1 MMTGKR
7 PFEIW
12 NEYQKGIAYNNS
24 IDLYEN
30 VKKNENF
37 FIGRQWEGLNA
48 PDLAKPVINVLR
60 RVVNYFISMIVADD
74 IGVAFTPFIT
84 TKERLKNADIW
95 SREIEKIIE
104 LSSIK
109 EKSREVI
116 RNAAVDGDGVL
127 HFYFDPA
134 AKTGQRARGA
144 IACEVVNNTDVMFG
158 NPYIYDVQRQPY
170 IILGVRKN
178 VESVRSEAR
187 KYGMSESDAM
197 EIQPDSAYEIYDVSN
212 AKGGDDLTTV
222 LVKFWRE
229 NGTVHAMETTRNAVI
244 RDSWDTGY
252 HRYPIA
258 MMQWEKVKNSYH
270 GVAAI
275 TGLIPNQISINQ
287 LFAMAIHS
295 AKANAFPKT
304 IYDATKISAWT
315 NKVGQAIGVVG
326 NPNEA
331 VASSFR
337 GADMSTQ
344 VMQLID
350 KMIQYTLEFMGASD
364 AALGNINP
372 QNTSA
377 IIATQKASA
386 MPLELQKLAYNR
398 FTEDYVRTIVDMV
411 SVDYGLR
418 EVQSGEDGDVKTEL
432 FDFSADNAVELSLK
446 VDIGS
451 AAYWSELMQVQTMDN
466 LFAKGVISDVIMY
479 LEGIPEQYLR
489 NKSKIIA
496 KLKNTQQMQQTP
508 VANSGIVPTPGT
520 PAMAQNNGSLPALF

>member
-1 MMTGKR
+1 MRTGKN
-7 PFEIW
+7 PSEIW
-12 NEYQKGIAYNNS
+12 GEYQKAVSYNQG
-24 IDLYEN
+24 IDLYDT

-60 RVVNYFISMIVADD
+60 RVVSYFISMIVADD

-84 TKERLKNADIW
+84 TGERTKKADIW
-95 SREIEKIIE
+95 SREVERIIE
-104 LSSIK
+104 LSEIK

-116 RNAAVDGDGVL
+116 RNAAVDGDGAL
-127 HFYFDPA
+127 YFYFDSA
-134 AKTGQRARGA
+134 AETGQLARGA
-144 IACEVVNNTDVMFG
+144 IACEVVDNTNVMFG
-158 NPYIYDVQRQPY
+158 NPYSTDVQKQPY
-170 IILGVRKN
+170 IIIEMRKS
-178 VESVRSEAR
+178 VESVRDEAR
-187 KYGMSESDAM
+187 RNGVSDSDAM
-197 EIQPDSAYEIYDVSN
+197 EILPDSAFDMYDISN
-212 AKGGDDLTTV
+212 ARSDDELTTV

-229 NGTVHAMETTRNAVI
+229 NGTIHAIKTTRTAVI
-244 RDSWDTGY
+244 REAWDTGY

-304 IYDATKISAWT
+304 IYDATKISSWT

-337 GADMSTQ
+337 GADMSAQ
-344 VMQLID
+344 VMQLIE

-398 FTEDYVRTIVDMV
+398 FTEDYVRTIVDMM

-418 EVQSGEDGDVKTEL
+418 EVQNEVNGEVTVEL
-432 FDFSADNAVELSLK
+432 FDFSSDGAAELSLK
-446 VDIGS
+446 IDIGS

-466 LFAKGVISDVIMY
+466 LFAKGIITDVITY

-489 NKSKIIA
+489 NKSKILA
-496 KLKNTQQMQQTP
+496 KLKNMQQP
-508 VANSGIVPTPGT
+508 QQNAMGALPT
-520 PAMAQNNGSLPALF
+520 LPM